1 MLETV
6 IGLGWKPP
14 ELNDSNSTN
23 CTLNSFA
30 CYNHLEKYGF
40 HPYAFDIAGLVRS
53 GEMPRGEGLVKL
65 HQELS
70 EPLIEE
76 AAEKLE
82 VKVNNPK
89 KILLKI

>member
-6 IGLGWKPP
+6 VGLGWKPP
-14 ELNDSNSTN
+14 ALDDSNSTN

-30 CYNHLEKYGF
+30 CYNHMEKYGF

-53 GEMPRGEGLVKL
+53 GEMPRGEGLEKL